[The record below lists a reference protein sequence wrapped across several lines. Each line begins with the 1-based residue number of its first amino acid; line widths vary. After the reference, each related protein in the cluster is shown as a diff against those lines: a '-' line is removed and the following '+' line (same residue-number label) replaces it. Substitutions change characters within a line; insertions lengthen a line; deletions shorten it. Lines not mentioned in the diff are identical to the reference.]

1 MEKNE
6 NMNQDSLTS
15 MKEFKKKNIQSNIC
29 IHKICI
35 LLLTIINIT
44 HIIFLIIYKIKL
56 KKIKRKISLHRSI
69 ITPLETK
76 IKRSNALANKKIVN
90 VASQTKKCYFSFL
103 FETIDEINTIKNL
116 ILSKKNI
123 ADETIKM
130 QMIYQS
136 RFDGDNFKEMLKEL
150 PYSSNILF
158 LIKQRDSKFGFFFEN
173 GLSYRSKDVNFFN
186 KNCFI
191 FSFQNKEIYD
201 YIGDGNCFRYIN
213 NEIIFGKN
221 DVIIS
226 NNYLRNNSIINFPFQ
241 SFDVRNIKSN
251 EFTKSVGIIIIED
264 IEIYKVRF
272 K

>member
-35 LLLTIINIT
+35 LMLTIINIT

-56 KKIKRKISLHRSI
+56 KKIKQKISLHRSI

-136 RFDGDNFKEMLKEL
+136 RFDGDNLRNENK
-150 PYSSNILF
+150 
-158 LIKQRDSKFGFFFEN
+158 KQGKINSK
-173 GLSYRSKDVNFFN
+173 N
-186 KNCFI
+186 KNAF
-191 FSFQNKEIYD
+191 
-201 YIGDGNCFRYIN
+201 
-213 NEIIFGKN
+213 
-221 DVIIS
+221 
-226 NNYLRNNSIINFPFQ
+226 LRNNRYCYKGLTEKQIKLKKERHIQNSLDEFWNLNKSKLIKYGQTDRNDSITINQSESKKTKNKNTKPPFL
-241 SFDVRNIKSN
+241 
-251 EFTKSVGIIIIED
+251 T
-264 IEIYKVRF
+264 
-272 K
+272 